1 MDWTLAHLHPHMT
14 VIYKGLVR
22 TPPEE
27 RDVDAIE
34 DARRQAADMLAIL
47 DRRLAGSPYL
57 TGDDPNMGD
66 IALGAYAYRW
76 FNLELERPA
85 ADNLRAWYDRIAA
98 RPAFRDH
105 VMLPLS

>member
-1 MDWTLAHLHPHMT
+1 MID
-14 VIYKGLVR
+14 KGLVR
-22 TPPEE
+22 TPPEK
-27 RDVDAIE
+27 RDNDAIE
-34 DARRQAADMLAIL
+34 NARRQAADMLGIL
-47 DRRLAGSPYL
+47 DKRLAGSPYL

-66 IALGAYAYRW
+66 VALAPYAYRW
-76 FNLELERPA
+76 FNMELERPA

>member
-1 MDWTLAHLHPHMT
+1 MVAIGRAGGEAVVPSPE
-14 VIYKGLVR
+14 IVR
-22 TPPEE
+22 RRAFELQIEP
-27 RDVDAIE
+27 AIE
-34 DARRQAADMLAIL
+34 IGAKR
-47 DRRLAGSPYL
+47 
-57 TGDDPNMGD
+57 D
-66 IALGAYAYRW
+66 IALAPYAYRW